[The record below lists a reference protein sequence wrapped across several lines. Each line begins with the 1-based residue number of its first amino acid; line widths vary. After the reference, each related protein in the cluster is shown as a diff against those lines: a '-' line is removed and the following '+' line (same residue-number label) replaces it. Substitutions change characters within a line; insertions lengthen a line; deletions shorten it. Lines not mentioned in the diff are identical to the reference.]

1 MISKKAF
8 YMPLI
13 LLLSS
18 TSILTARR
26 YGRTQ
31 AQPAQQYNRQTAYQH
46 QTQTQAEP
54 DDSYN
59 TQEAQMDQ
67 SESANGS
74 ITEINSNQ
82 ELQEALNNPSPTV
95 IYCTADWC
103 EACTKYMEPVISKA
117 ADKYGNRISFR
128 KLNYDKFKK
137 QSDKLGVDGLP
148 RTLFRRDGKQI
159 TMKGSRP
166 EAYFMGQC
174 EQFINNRM
182 QPEQE
187 SVSTPRA
194 ATSGKRKNK

>member
-1 MISKKAF
+1 MISKKT
-8 YMPLI
+8 YIPLI
-13 LLLSS
+13 LLLSVS
-18 TSILTARR
+18 SILTARR

-31 AQPAQQYNRQTAYQH
+31 AQPAQQYNRQVTYQP
-46 QTQTQAEP
+46 QEQAE
-54 DDSYN
+54 
-59 TQEAQMDQ
+59 Q
-67 SESANGS
+67 SESYNPQQEETNMGQAISQGGS
-74 ITEINSNQ
+74 ITEITSNQ
-82 ELQEALNNPSPTV
+82 ELQEALNNPAPTV

-103 EACTKYMEPVISKA
+103 EACTKHMEPVISKA
-117 ADKYGNRISFR
+117 ADKFGNQISFK

-187 SVSTPRA
+187 SVSQARPA
-194 ATSGKRKNK
+194 SGKRK